1 MKKKGTYIILCSI
14 MAIWALGCKKPYTPD
29 VISSNNNYLVVEGN
43 INTGTDSTTIRL
55 SRTVN
60 LSSGVTINPELN
72 ATVAIQD
79 NQNQTYNLHS
89 IGNGIYTSAILNLDN
104 TRTYRLNITTSDGK
118 TYQSAYVPAMASPP
132 IDSIGF
138 NVQNTA
144 QNTGIQIYVNT
155 HDPNNKTH
163 YYRWDYNETWI
174 YHAKYDSEYISNDS
188 TDVVIRPP
196 SKQIYQCWGS
206 SISTAI
212 TLGSSA
218 KLSQDVIYQ
227 NPLVFIPSTSEK
239 IESRY
244 SILLK
249 QYAMTTD
256 GYNYYSILKKNTEQL
271 GSIFDAQPSQLTG
284 NIHCTTDA
292 TLPVIGYITA
302 GLVQQKRIYINNS
315 QLPTWTPTY
324 PYDCQLDTAL
334 YATKGPQ
341 PQNQV
346 LEILVPQPSGN
357 ITVYPLYAPG
367 SPSPVGYLYSDPECA
382 DCSIRGSLIKPSF
395 WQD

>member
-1 MKKKGTYIILCSI
+1 MKKNGKYIIWCGI
-14 MAIWALGCKKPYTPD
+14 IAMWALGCKKPYTPNI
-29 VISSNNNYLVVEGN
+29 ISSNNNYLVVEGN

-60 LSSGVTINPELN
+60 LSSGVNINPELN

-89 IGNGIYTSAILNLDN
+89 IGGGIYTSAILTLDN

-118 TYQSAYVPAMASPP
+118 TYQSDYVPPMVSPP

-138 NVQNTA
+138 TIQN
-144 QNTGIQIYVNT
+144 NGIQIYVNT

-174 YHAKYDSEYISNDS
+174 FHAKYDSEYISNDS
-188 TDVVIRPP
+188 TDVVARPL
-196 SKQIYQCWGS
+196 SKQIYQCWDS
-206 SISTAI
+206 SISTVI

-227 NPLVFIPSTSEK
+227 NPIIFIPSTSEK

-249 QYAMTTD
+249 QYAMTSD
-256 GYNYYSILKKNTEQL
+256 GYNYYSLLKKNTEEL

-284 NIHCTTDA
+284 NIHCTTNA
-292 TLPVIGYITA
+292 TIPVIGYITA
-302 GLVQQKRIYINNS
+302 GAIQQKRVYINNS
-315 QLPTWTPTY
+315 QLPTWQPTY
-324 PYDCQLDTAL
+324 PYDCGLDTAL
-334 YATKGPQ
+334 YMSKPPQ
-341 PQNQV
+341 SENQV
-346 LEILVPQPSGN
+346 LQILVPQPSSN
-357 ITVYPLYAPG
+357 IAVYPIFG
-367 SPSPVGYLYSDPECA
+367 SRSKPIGYLYSDPECA

-395 WQD
+395 WKD